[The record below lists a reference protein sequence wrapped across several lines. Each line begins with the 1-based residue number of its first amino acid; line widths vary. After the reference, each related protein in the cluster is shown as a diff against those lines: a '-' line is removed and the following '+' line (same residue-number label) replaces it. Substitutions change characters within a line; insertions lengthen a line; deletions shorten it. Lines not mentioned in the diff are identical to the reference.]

1 MDDVISKYE
10 AQYIMRGLGRGEE
23 FEHLLYHVL
32 PTLAEEWAAKGVGVS
47 LEHCFVRRGAACAL
61 RIDCQSSRGV
71 ESHTI
76 LLNSDPSLYAVFTC
90 GKLLEV
96 VTRNK
101 LTPFLNQLVRSR
113 PTHLAA

>member
-1 MDDVISKYE
+1 MDDVISRYE

-61 RIDCQSSRGV
+61 RIDWTFFAVSS
-71 ESHTI
+71 I
-76 LLNSDPSLYAVFTC
+76 LTNVGL
-90 GKLLEV
+90 KI
-96 VTRNK
+96 
-101 LTPFLNQLVRSR
+101 QLDYSR
-113 PTHLAA
+113 KMSSIIMPQDKNAM